1 MFETL
6 GGNFLNAFK
15 NITRS
20 GKITES
26 NIENTLKQVR
36 TALLAADVNF
46 NVVKDFIA
54 SVRKKAVGRKIIQG
68 ADAGMQFV
76 KIVQEELASIMGREN
91 KELSLQ
97 GETPIVILVVG
108 PNGVGK
114 TTFCGKLARYLTT
127 KKQKKVLLVP
137 ADTFRPAA
145 KEQLLTLA
153 SRTQVECFDS
163 NLKKAPEKIIN
174 MALKNARLQNKD
186 VLVVDTA
193 GRLQGDD
200 DLMQQLETIKK
211 SLKSCNRE
219 ILMVAD
225 AMAGQEAVTMASA
238 FHQRVGID
246 GIVLSKMDSDAR
258 GGAALSIS
266 YVTKIPIYYISNG
279 EKMRDMELFHPDR
292 LAGRILDQGDIVSLV
307 EKAEEEIDQ
316 KDAEKMMD
324 KMEKGRFT
332 MDDFLTQMSAIGKL
346 GSMGSI
352 AKMLPGM
359 GRLSQQIGDLSTADI
374 RIKQMKVMIS
384 SMTRQERND
393 HRIIGESRIGRI
405 AQGSGNS
412 LQKVKEFLTRFSQME
427 QMMKG
432 IRKKG
437 FFPGSMIPGKKK
449 KSKKDPWGN
458 RYF

>member
-15 NITRS
+15 NITRP

-36 TALLAADVNF
+36 TALLEADVNF

-54 SVRKKAVGRKIIQG
+54 SVKEKAVGGKIIQG
-68 ADAGMQFV
+68 ADAGMQFI

-97 GETPIVILVVG
+97 GETPIIILVVG

-145 KEQLLTLA
+145 KKQLLTLA

-174 MALKNARLQNKD
+174 MALKDARLQNKD
-186 VLVVDTA
+186 VMVVDTA
-193 GRLQGDD
+193 GRLHGDD
-200 DLMQQLETIKK
+200 DLMKQLETIKK
-211 SLKSCNRE
+211 SLKSCNME

-225 AMAGQEAVTMASA
+225 AMAGQEAVTMVSA

-359 GRLSQQIGDLSTADI
+359 GRLSQQIGDLSTADT
-374 RIKQMKVMIS
+374 RIKQMKVIIS
-384 SMTRQERND
+384 SMTRQERD
-393 HRIIGESRIGRI
+393 DYRIIEESRIGRI

-412 LQKVKEFLTRFSQME
+412 MQKVKEFLTRFSQME

-432 IRKKG
+432 IRNKG
-437 FFPGSMIPGKKK
+437 FLPGSMIPGKKK
-449 KSKKDPWGN
+449 KSKKGPWGN